1 MNHAL
6 RIERIAAT
14 NEDIRAPACNA
25 RDDTVAIIDFLPTTR
40 DEIILFEG
48 QTEADSFDFE
58 RRGIV
63 GPARKI
69 TLRAL
74 KIAER
79 KMQDIMAALRQFTRE
94 FDREGVAGI
103 IVQ

>member
-1 MNHAL
+1 M
-6 RIERIAAT
+6 
-14 NEDIRAPACNA
+14 
-25 RDDTVAIIDFLPTTR
+25 AIVDFLPTTR

-48 QTEADSFDFE
+48 QAETDSLDLE

-63 GPARKI
+63 GPVRKI

-74 KIAER
+74 KSPSER
-79 KMQDIMAALRQFTRE
+79 CKTLWPRFANSRAE